1 MLKKISFILGALTV
15 GAGFFLASFA
25 SFGQSA
31 TTTTEQTT
39 TEVQATTPVPKK
51 AKKAVTTSTSSS
63 TTITTT
69 SRPAQPRQVLDEETL
84 KKISNTLCT
93 EGFKAYVGSDKK
105 NICQGKATTPDLA
118 YSCVWDKKGA
128 AAYAP
133 TAQGPCT
140 LDYAEHRGS
149 VIVTKETFAS
159 SPPLA
164 YGKEAQCCFRAA
176 VGQ

>member
-1 MLKKISFILGALTV
+1 MLKKISFVLATASIAI
-15 GAGFFLASFA
+15 GFLFVSVV
-25 SFGQSA
+25 SFGQGA

-39 TEVQATTPVPKK
+39 TEVNTVKPSKK
-51 AKKAVTTSTSSS
+51 ARATMSSTTS

-69 SRPAQPRQVLDEETL
+69 SRPAPQVRQVLDEDTL
-84 KKISNTLCT
+84 KKISHTLCSD
-93 EGFKAYVGSDKK
+93 GFKAYVGADKK
-105 NICQGKATTPDLA
+105 NLCYGKANTPDIA

-140 LDYAEHRGS
+140 LDFAEHRGS
-149 VIVTKETFAS
+149 IIVTKEAYSS
-159 SPPLA
+159 SPPLS

-176 VGQ
+176 VGPTQ